1 MANHG
6 HCQLAWHRKG
16 FIPVQFKSRSAC
28 TEGDRPQTLVI
39 SAFIGPT
46 LFRSRGG
53 GDGHAGTSH
62 QSGRVVIAST
72 RSLPASDR
80 RTHHYWAV
88 LPEGQTIKHST
99 AIPMVGQCHCTQPG
113 RVDALV
119 TFNLI
124 ESHSSRVHVSKRKYF
139 LQSCCC
145 CCWDNSFELSCLNIK
160 LASKHRIDGLPIQ
173 IPGPIHRSRINHDCS
188 RSSCR
193 LGPH

>member
-124 ESHSSRVHVSKRKYF
+124 ESHSSRVHVSKGNIFFKVVVAVA
-139 LQSCCC
+139 
-145 CCWDNSFELSCLNIK
+145 WTIHLNWVV
-160 LASKHRIDGLPIQ
+160 
-173 IPGPIHRSRINHDCS
+173 
-188 RSSCR
+188 
-193 LGPH
+193 